1 MQFPFPARRVL
12 GGGSITRIDG
22 NTIES
27 NRGKYSKELRELIT
41 AMGNASAAAQGLG
54 SVITTASKMEA
65 SDHVLYIA
73 SDDRRVLGFIKV
85 GFKKLF
91 ISGKMGNL
99 TEMFPLCVLDFYVHE
114 DCQRQG
120 IGFNLFEFM
129 RKDQNDIP
137 PSCLAYDRP
146 SPKFL
151 SFLKKHCGLTDYV
164 PQNNNFVVFSD
175 HPALKGEAD
184 GARKYGS
191 PFAHPGHRSAF
202 AKLTPSSISSRGS
215 PETKPYMSSSRA
227 AYVAH
232 SSGLNQPRSGGGFDA
247 KRDSTFST
255 PKDSPGNMASPSC
268 SVYYTSSAARR
279 VQKNSSSNIASL
291 LSPSLH

>member
-129 RKDQNDIP
+129 RQDQNDIP

-184 GARKYGS
+184 GARWKSVRIHQIGTRTIS
-191 PFAHPGHRSAF
+191 CLMDIKPRRRSQ
-202 AKLTPSSISSRGS
+202 T
-215 PETKPYMSSSRA
+215 
-227 AYVAH
+227 
-232 SSGLNQPRSGGGFDA
+232 
-247 KRDSTFST
+247 
-255 PKDSPGNMASPSC
+255 
-268 SVYYTSSAARR
+268 
-279 VQKNSSSNIASL
+279 
-291 LSPSLH
+291 